1 MFGTKERF
9 DLCSLPFSGRDSRL
23 AIFEDEETRELY
35 LTFSRSPTPRV
46 ERKRLIR
53 FAPVID
59 NKDIVSWD
67 YDVQPGKLTIST
79 IKGTIEFCFSGPKL
93 LRIRGKGS
101 VSLRFYIRDP
111 KTHLRG
117 KMGV

>member
-53 FAPVID
+53 FAPLLI
-59 NKDIVSWD
+59 
-67 YDVQPGKLTIST
+67 
-79 IKGTIEFCFSGPKL
+79 IKILCHGITMSNL
-93 LRIRGKGS
+93 GS
-101 VSLRFYIRDP
+101 SQLVLSREL
-111 KTHLRG
+111 
-117 KMGV
+117 